1 MNRIRIAALAGLLL
15 LAAGCSAPPE
25 EAEDG
30 YQVYYSAL
38 EDRYAQQ
45 ALASE
50 PYGSAPPEEP
60 IPDLV
65 AALLDGPDSPGL
77 TSPFPDGVRLLGWEL
92 AQLSPPVL
100 ENGVCTVDLSEQY
113 GGLSGVNLTVAD
125 ACLTLTLCQVEGVDA
140 VYVTVEGR
148 EIPYRPVQA
157 LTPEEL
163 FLSDGMDAPA
173 SVALPFWYPRAD
185 GTGLAAETRELAAGD
200 TLLQD
205 VLTSWADGP
214 SGQELEAA
222 LPRGA
227 EVRSVTLEDGLCTVD
242 LSQAFLDG
250 LPADSG
256 QARLAVY
263 ALVNT
268 LAGVDG
274 VEQVQLLVE
283 GDALGQPL
291 SPDQSLAAPDQAP

>member
-50 PYGSAPPEEP
+50 PYGSAPPKEP

-65 AALLDGPDSPGL
+65 AALLDGPDSPDL

-92 AQLSPPVL
+92 EDGVL
-100 ENGVCTVDLSEQY
+100 HLDLSEQY

-173 SVALPFWYPRAD
+173 SVALLFW
-185 GTGLAAETRELAAGD
+185 
-200 TLLQD
+200 
-205 VLTSWADGP
+205 
-214 SGQELEAA
+214 
-222 LPRGA
+222 
-227 EVRSVTLEDGLCTVD
+227 
-242 LSQAFLDG
+242 
-250 LPADSG
+250 
-256 QARLAVY
+256 
-263 ALVNT
+263 
-268 LAGVDG
+268 
-274 VEQVQLLVE
+274 
-283 GDALGQPL
+283 
-291 SPDQSLAAPDQAP
+291 

>member
-50 PYGSAPPEEP
+50 PYGSAPPKEP

-65 AALLDGPDSPGL
+65 AALLDGPDSPDL

-92 AQLSPPVL
+92 EDGVL
-100 ENGVCTVDLSEQY
+100 HLDLSEQY

-157 LTPEEL
+157 LPPEEL
-163 FLSDGMDAPA
+163 FLSDGRDAPA
-173 SVALPFWYPRAD
+173 SVTLPFWYPRAD

-200 TLLQD
+200 TLLHK
-205 VLTSWADGP
+205 
-214 SGQELEAA
+214 ELRRHSSD
-222 LPRGA
+222 LPDPLY
-227 EVRSVTLEDGLCTVD
+227 TF
-242 LSQAFLDG
+242 Q
-250 LPADSG
+250 LPAQTYQDG
-256 QARLAVY
+256 
-263 ALVNT
+263 T
-268 LAGVDG
+268 LSLRWQIQGT
-274 VEQVQLLVE
+274 
-283 GDALGQPL
+283 L
-291 SPDQSLAAPDQAP
+291 SPVSVSELWIRKNP

>member
-92 AQLSPPVL
+92 ADGVL
-100 ENGVCTVDLSEQY
+100 HLDLSEQY

-185 GTGLAAETRELAAGD
+185 GTGLAAETRDAAVLIVAQRVSSIRHAHQIIVLHEGRMAGIGTHEELMK
-200 TLLQD
+200 TCK
-205 VLTSWADGP
+205 VY
-214 SGQELEAA
+214 QEIYESQTKEVQEA
-222 LPRGA
+222 
-227 EVRSVTLEDGLCTVD
+227 
-242 LSQAFLDG
+242 
-250 LPADSG
+250 
-256 QARLAVY
+256 
-263 ALVNT
+263 
-268 LAGVDG
+268 
-274 VEQVQLLVE
+274 
-283 GDALGQPL
+283 
-291 SPDQSLAAPDQAP
+291 

>member
-1 MNRIRIAALAGLLL
+1 M
-15 LAAGCSAPPE
+15 
-25 EAEDG
+25 
-30 YQVYYSAL
+30 YYSAL

-92 AQLSPPVL
+92 EDGVL
-100 ENGVCTVDLSEQY
+100 HLDLSEQY

-173 SVALPFWYPRAD
+173 SVALLFWYPRAD

-214 SGQELEAA
+214 SGQELKAA
-222 LPRGA
+222 LPQGA

-291 SPDQSLAAPDQAP
+291 SPDDSLAAPDQAP

>member
-65 AALLDGPDSPGL
+65 AALLDGPDSPDL

-92 AQLSPPVL
+92 EDGVL
-100 ENGVCTVDLSEQY
+100 HLDLSEQY

-163 FLSDGMDAPA
+163 FLSDGMDASA

-222 LPRGA
+222 LPQ
-227 EVRSVTLEDGLCTVD
+227 ET
-242 LSQAFLDG
+242 
-250 LPADSG
+250 
-256 QARLAVY
+256 
-263 ALVNT
+263 
-268 LAGVDG
+268 
-274 VEQVQLLVE
+274 
-283 GDALGQPL
+283 
-291 SPDQSLAAPDQAP
+291 